1 MLRSTKI
8 GAACTLLIAGFC
20 TANAANNHSPVNLA
34 GNPENPFSVPAKARV
49 FLFVRTDCPVTNR
62 YAPELQRLADEFA
75 NRGVTFWLIY
85 PDPAETPASIK
96 NHIAQYH
103 FPGEALR
110 DPQHDLVK
118 RAEATVAPEAAVF
131 NTAGRLVYH
140 GRIDDRWVDFGKA
153 RPEAHTH
160 DLENAISAVLSD
172 RPVTEPVTRAIGCSL
187 ADVK

>member
-1 MLRSTKI
+1 M
-8 GAACTLLIAGFC
+8 
-20 TANAANNHSPVNLA
+20 
-34 GNPENPFSVPAKARV
+34 
-49 FLFVRTDCPVTNR
+49 
-62 YAPELQRLADEFA
+62 
-75 NRGVTFWLIY
+75 IY

-131 NTAGRLVYH
+131 NTAGRLMYH

-153 RPEAHTH
+153 RPEARTH